1 MADQAEHLADSPR
14 LSVIVAAMN
23 EQETI
28 ADCVQQ
34 IFQVYPRQCEVLVV
48 DGGTDQTQA
57 VVEGLAPEYPLLR
70 YVRNED
76 DRGKG
81 HAIRTG
87 IAAASADVMVQIDAD
102 LQFLPTDIP
111 RLVAPIEAKRADVT
125 LGTRFA
131 RDSIRREGSTPMFR
145 RWGNKSASFYA
156 SLLFFHRMTDVQAG
170 MKAWTRSA
178 AEMIDFRSD
187 NYSYEVEIPIKALRR
202 GLRVVDVP
210 ITTDARQGGETC
222 VNVVFDG
229 IALLRDIT
237 YFRLG
242 LK

>member
-1 MADQAEHLADSPR
+1 MADPAEHPPDLPL

-28 ADCVQQ
+28 ADCVGQ
-34 IFQVYPRQCEVLVV
+34 IFEVYPRQCEVLVV
-48 DGGTDQTQA
+48 DGGTDDTQG
-57 VVEGLAPEYPLLR
+57 VVEGLGGQHPLLR
-70 YVRNED
+70 YVRNQD

-87 IAAASADVMVQIDAD
+87 IAAARADVMVQIDAD

-111 RLVAPIEAKRADVT
+111 RLVAPIEQDRADVT

-131 RDSIRREGSTPMFR
+131 SESVRREGSTPMFR
-145 RWGNKSASFYA
+145 RWGNKCASFYA
-156 SLLFFHRMTDVQAG
+156 SVLFCHRMTDVQAG

-178 AEMIDFRSD
+178 ADLIDFQSD
-187 NYSYEVEIPIKALRR
+187 NYSYEVEIPIKALRK

-222 VNVVFDG
+222 VKVVFDG